1 MVKPLFKV
9 STPNEVIA
17 MLKSHLNLKEITQS
31 NIEVVDIKTA
41 LHRILAE
48 EVVAPVNLPGF
59 NRSTMDG
66 YAIGAED
73 SFGAT
78 DSLPSYLKIVGEI
91 KMGAK
96 PEFKINPGESAKI
109 STGGMLPEG
118 ANAVM
123 MVEYTEQID
132 DTTIEARRSIS
143 PWENVVREDE
153 DLKTGEIIL
162 RKGSRLRSQD
172 IGVLAGIGKTN
183 IKIYREPKIAII
195 STGNEIIPAEG
206 EPRIGQIR
214 DINSYTLGA
223 CIEEAGGIPVY
234 RGIIKDEVIL
244 LEQEI
249 KKTIKEDKVEAV
261 IISGGSSVGVRDVTL
276 EVLNR
281 LGKPGVLVH
290 GVSVKPGKPTIL
302 AISDN
307 RPIFGLPG
315 HPVSAMIIF
324 DLFVRPLISLLQG
337 GQYNYNSAKEIEVEL
352 TCNMVSDSGRE
363 DYIRVFIYEKDKKF
377 YAEPILGKSGL
388 ISTMVRA
395 SGLIKIG
402 LNIEGVEKGSKEVAK
417 LFQVRI

>member
-9 STPNEVIA
+9 STPNEVITV
-17 MLKSHLNLKEITQS
+17 LKDHLNLKEITQN

-41 LHRILAE
+41 LRRILAE
-48 EVVAPVNLPGF
+48 EIVAPANLPGF

-66 YAIGAED
+66 YAIRAED

-91 KMGAK
+91 KMGVT
-96 PEFKINPGESAKI
+96 PELKVNPGEAVKI

-118 ANAVM
+118 ANAAM
-123 MVEYTEQID
+123 MLEYTEQID
-132 DTTIEARRSIS
+132 ESTIEIRKSIS

-153 DLKTGEIIL
+153 DLKAGEIIL
-162 RKGSRLRSQD
+162 RKGYRLRPQD
-172 IGVLAGIGKTN
+172 IGVLAGIGKIN
-183 IKIYREPKIAII
+183 VKIYRKPKISII

-223 CIEEAGGIPVY
+223 CIEEAGGAPVY

-244 LEQEI
+244 LEKEI

-281 LGKPGVLVH
+281 LGKPGVLIH

-302 AISDN
+302 AIADN

-324 DLFVRPLISLLQG
+324 DLFVRPLIGWLQG
-337 GQYNYNSAKEIEVEL
+337 GEYNYSSAKEIEAEL

-363 DYIRVFIYEKDKKF
+363 DYVRVFVYKEGEKY
-377 YAEPILGKSGL
+377 YAEPIPGKSGL

-402 LNIEGVEKGSKEVAK
+402 LNVEGLEKGSKVIVR
-417 LFQVRI
+417 LF

>member
-9 STPNEVIA
+9 STPQEVIT
-17 MLKSHLNLKEITQS
+17 MLKDHLNLKEITQS
-31 NIEVVDIKTA
+31 NIEEVDIKTA
-41 LHRILAE
+41 LHRVLAE
-48 EVVAPVNLPGF
+48 GIVAPANLPGF

-66 YAIGAED
+66 YAIRAED

-78 DSLPSYLKIVGEI
+78 DSLPSYLTIIGEI
-91 KMGAK
+91 KMGVI
-96 PEFKINPGESAKI
+96 PEFKINPEEAVKI

-132 DTTIEARRSIS
+132 DTTIEARRTIS

-153 DLKTGEIIL
+153 DLKKGEIIL
-162 RKGSRLRSQD
+162 RKGDRLRPQD

-183 IKIYREPKIAII
+183 IKIYKKPKIAII

-206 EPRIGQIR
+206 EPRIGQVR
-214 DINSYTLGA
+214 DINSYTLGV
-223 CIEEAGGIPVY
+223 CIEEAGGVPVY

-276 EVLNR
+276 EVLNK
-281 LGKPGVLVH
+281 LGKPGVLIH

-302 AISDN
+302 AIADN

-324 DLFVRPLISLLQG
+324 DLFVRPLISWLQG
-337 GQYNYNSAKEIEVEL
+337 GEYNYNSAKEIGAEL
-352 TCNMVSDSGRE
+352 TCNIGSDSGRE
-363 DYIRVFIYEKDKKF
+363 DYVRVFVYKEGERF

-402 LNIEGVEKGSKEVAK
+402 LNIEGLEKGSKVVVK
-417 LFQVRI
+417 LF

>member
-1 MVKPLFKV
+1 MVRPLFEV
-9 STPNEVIA
+9 STPEEVIKL
-17 MLKSHLNLKEITQS
+17 LKNNLNFKKIIQNNKEVI
-31 NIEVVDIKTA
+31 NVKNA
-41 LHRILAE
+41 LHRILSKEIA
-48 EVVAPVNLPGF
+48 APANLPGF
-59 NRSTMDG
+59 NRSIMDG
-66 YAIGAED
+66 YAIRAED

-91 KMGAK
+91 KMGDRSD
-96 PEFKINPGESAKI
+96 FKINPGEAVKI

-118 ANAVM
+118 TNAVM

-153 DLKTGEIIL
+153 DLKAGEIIL
-162 RKGSRLRSQD
+162 TKGHKLRPQD

-183 IKIYREPKIAII
+183 IKIYRKPKIAII
-195 STGNEIIPAEG
+195 STGNEIISAES
-206 EPRIGQIR
+206 ELRIGQIR

-249 KKTIKEDKVEAV
+249 KKTIKEDKVEVV

-281 LGKPGVLVH
+281 LGKPGVLIH

-302 AISDN
+302 AIADN

-324 DLFVRPLISLLQG
+324 DLFVRPLISWLQG
-337 GQYNYNSAKEIEVEL
+337 GQYNYNSAKEIEAEL

-363 DYIRVFIYEKDKKF
+363 DYIRVFVNEKEKKF

-402 LNIEGVEKGSKEVAK
+402 LNVEGLEKGSKVMVR
-417 LFQVRI
+417 LF

>member
-9 STPNEVIA
+9 STPNEVITI
-17 MLKSHLNLKEITQS
+17 LKDHLNLKEITKN
-31 NIEVVDIKTA
+31 NIEEVDIKIA
-41 LHRILAE
+41 LHRFLAE
-48 EVVAPVNLPGF
+48 EIVAPDNLPGF

-66 YAIGAED
+66 YAIRAED

-78 DSLPSYLKIVGEI
+78 GSLPSYFKIIGEI
-91 KMGAK
+91 KMGVR
-96 PEFKINPGESAKI
+96 PEFKINLGVAVKI

-123 MVEYTEQID
+123 MVEYTENID
-132 DTTIEARRSIS
+132 NNTIEARRSIS
-143 PWENVVREDE
+143 PWENVIREDE

-162 RKGSRLRSQD
+162 RKGHRLRPQD

-183 IKIYREPKIAII
+183 IKIYKKPKIAII
-195 STGNEIIPAEG
+195 STGNEIIPAKEK
-206 EPRIGQIR
+206 PLISQVR

-223 CIEEAGGIPVY
+223 CIEEAGGAPVY

-249 KKTIKEDKVEAV
+249 KKTIKEDKTEAV
-261 IISGGSSVGVRDVTL
+261 IISGGSSVGIRDITL

-281 LGKPGVLVH
+281 LGKPGVLIH

-302 AISDN
+302 AIADN

-324 DLFVRPLISLLQG
+324 DLFVRPLISWLQG
-337 GQYNYNSAKEIEVEL
+337 GEYNYNSAKEIEAEL

-363 DYIRVFIYEKDKKF
+363 DYVRVFVYKEGEKF

-388 ISTMVRA
+388 ISTMIRA

-402 LNIEGVEKGSKEVAK
+402 LNIEGLEKGSKVVVK
-417 LFQVRI
+417 LF

>member
-17 MLKSHLNLKEITQS
+17 MLKNHLNLKEIIRS
-31 NIEVVDIKTA
+31 NIEVADIKTA

-48 EVVAPVNLPGF
+48 EIVAPANLPGF

-66 YAIGAED
+66 YAIRAED

-78 DSLPSYLKIVGEI
+78 DSLPSYLKVIGEI
-91 KMGAK
+91 KMGVK
-96 PEFKINPGESAKI
+96 PEFKINPGEAVKI

-123 MVEYTEQID
+123 MLEYVEQID
-132 DTTIEARRSIS
+132 DSTIEIRKSIS

-162 RKGSRLRSQD
+162 RKGHGLRPQD

-183 IKIYREPKIAII
+183 IKIYRKPKIAII

-206 EPRIGQIR
+206 EPQIGQIR
-214 DINSYTLGA
+214 DINSYSLGA
-223 CIEEAGGIPVY
+223 CIEEAGGVPVC

-249 KKTIKEDKVEAV
+249 KKTIKEDKVKAV
-261 IISGGSSVGVRDVTL
+261 IISGGSSVGTRDVTL

-281 LGKPGVLVH
+281 LGKPGVLIH

-302 AISDN
+302 AIADN

-324 DLFVRPLISLLQG
+324 DLFVRPLIRWLQG
-337 GQYNYNSAKEIEVEL
+337 GEYNYNFAKEIEAEL

-363 DYIRVFIYEKDKKF
+363 DYIRVFVYEKDKKF

-402 LNIEGVEKGSKEVAK
+402 LNVEGLEKGSKVVVR
-417 LFQVRI
+417 LF

>member
-1 MVKPLFKV
+1 
-9 STPNEVIA
+9 
-17 MLKSHLNLKEITQS
+17 MLKDRLNLKEITRS
-31 NIEVVDIKTA
+31 NIEVADIKTA

-48 EVVAPVNLPGF
+48 EIVAPANLPGF

-66 YAIGAED
+66 YAIRAED

-78 DSLPSYLKIVGEI
+78 DSLPSYLKIIGEI
-91 KMGAK
+91 KMGVK
-96 PEFKINPGESAKI
+96 PEFKINPGEAVKI

-123 MVEYTEQID
+123 MVEYTEPID
-132 DTTIEARRSIS
+132 DTTIEARRSVS

-153 DLKTGEIIL
+153 DLKKGEIIL
-162 RKGSRLRSQD
+162 TKRHKLRSQD
-172 IGVLAGIGKTN
+172 IGVLAGIGKTD
-183 IKIYREPKIAII
+183 IKIYRKPKIAII

-206 EPRIGQIR
+206 KPQIGQTR

-223 CIEEAGGIPVY
+223 CIKEVGGVPVY

-261 IISGGSSVGVRDVTL
+261 IVSGGSSVGVRDVTL
-276 EVLNR
+276 EVLNK
-281 LGKPGVLVH
+281 LGKPGVLIH

-302 AISDN
+302 AIADN

-324 DLFVRPLISLLQG
+324 DLFVRPLISWLQG
-337 GQYNYNSAKEIEVEL
+337 GQYNYNSAKEIEAEL

-363 DYIRVFIYEKDKKF
+363 DYIRVFVYEKDKKI

-402 LNIEGVEKGSKEVAK
+402 LNVEGLEKGSKVMVR
-417 LFQVRI
+417 LF

>member
-1 MVKPLFKV
+1 MVRPLFKV
-9 STPNEVIA
+9 STPQEVIT
-17 MLKSHLNLKEITQS
+17 MLEDYLNLKEITQN
-31 NIEVVDIKTA
+31 NIEEVDIKIA
-41 LHRILAE
+41 LHRFLAE
-48 EVVAPVNLPGF
+48 DIVAPANLPGF

-66 YAIGAED
+66 YAIRAED

-78 DSLPSYLKIVGEI
+78 GNLPSYLKIIGEI
-91 KMGAK
+91 KMGVK
-96 PEFKINPGESAKI
+96 PEFRINSGEAVKI

-143 PWENVVREDE
+143 PWENVVRKDE

-162 RKGSRLRSQD
+162 RKGSRLRPQD

-183 IKIYREPKIAII
+183 IKIYRKPKIAII
-195 STGNEIIPAEG
+195 STGNEIIPAKG
-206 EPRIGQIR
+206 KLLIGQVR

-223 CIEEAGGIPVY
+223 CIEEAGGTPAY
-234 RGIIKDEVIL
+234 RGIIKDKVIL

-261 IISGGSSVGVRDVTL
+261 IISGGSSVGIRDITL

-281 LGKPGVLVH
+281 LGKPGVLIH

-302 AISDN
+302 AIADN

-324 DLFVRPLISLLQG
+324 DLFVRPLINWLQG
-337 GQYNYNSAKEIEVEL
+337 GEYNYCFAKEIEAEL
-352 TCNMVSDSGRE
+352 TCNVFSDSGRE
-363 DYIRVFIYEKDKKF
+363 DYVRVFVYKEDEKF
-377 YAEPILGKSGL
+377 YAKPIPGKSGL

-402 LNIEGVEKGSKEVAK
+402 LNVEGLEKASKVMVK
-417 LFQVRI
+417 LF

>member
-9 STPNEVIA
+9 STPQEVIT
-17 MLKSHLNLKEITQS
+17 MLKDYLNLKEITQN
-31 NIEVVDIKTA
+31 NIGGVDIKIA
-41 LHRILAE
+41 LYRFLAE
-48 EVVAPVNLPGF
+48 EIVAPDNLPGF

-66 YAIGAED
+66 YAIRAED
-73 SFGAT
+73 SFGTT
-78 DSLPSYLKIVGEI
+78 DSLPSYLKIIGEI

-96 PEFKINPGESAKI
+96 PEFKINPGEAVKI

-123 MVEYTEQID
+123 MLEYTEQID

-153 DLKTGEIIL
+153 DLKTGQIIL
-162 RKGSRLRSQD
+162 RKGHRLRPQD

-183 IKIYREPKIAII
+183 IKIYRKPKIAII

-206 EPRIGQIR
+206 EPQIGQIR

-223 CIEEAGGIPVY
+223 CIEEAGGVPVY
-234 RGIIKDEVIL
+234 RGIIEDEVTL
-244 LEQEI
+244 LERDIKETI
-249 KKTIKEDKVEAV
+249 KKDKVEAV
-261 IISGGSSVGVRDVTL
+261 IISGGSSVGIRDITL
-276 EVLNR
+276 KVLNR
-281 LGKPGVLVH
+281 LGEPGVLIH

-302 AISDN
+302 AIAGN

-324 DLFVRPLISLLQG
+324 DLFVRPLISWLQG
-337 GQYNYNSAKEIEVEL
+337 GEYNYNSAKEIDAEL
-352 TCNMVSDSGRE
+352 TCNVVSDSGRE
-363 DYIRVFIYEKDKKF
+363 DYVRVFVYKEGEKF
-377 YAEPILGKSGL
+377 YAQPILGKSGL

-402 LNIEGVEKGSKEVAK
+402 LNVEGLEKGSKVVVR
-417 LFQVRI
+417 LF

>member
-1 MVKPLFKV
+1 MVKPLFQV
-9 STPNEVIA
+9 TTPQEVIT
-17 MLKSHLNLKEITQS
+17 MLKDHLNLKEITRS
-31 NIEVVDIKTA
+31 NIEVAGIKTA

-48 EVVAPVNLPGF
+48 EIVAPANLPGF

-66 YAIGAED
+66 YAIRAED

-91 KMGAK
+91 KMGVK
-96 PEFKINPGESAKI
+96 PELKINPGKAVKI

-123 MVEYTEQID
+123 MLEYTEQID
-132 DTTIEARRSIS
+132 DTTIEVRRSIS

-162 RKGSRLRSQD
+162 RKGHRLRPQD

-183 IKIYREPKIAII
+183 IKIYRKPKIAII
-195 STGNEIIPAEG
+195 STGNEIIPAES

-223 CIEEAGGIPVY
+223 CIEETGGVPVY

-281 LGKPGVLVH
+281 LGKPGVLIH

-302 AISDN
+302 AIADN

-324 DLFVRPLISLLQG
+324 DLFVRPLISWLQG
-337 GQYNYNSAKEIEVEL
+337 GEYNYDSAKEIEAEL

-363 DYIRVFIYEKDKKF
+363 DYVRVFVYKQGEKF
-377 YAEPILGKSGL
+377 YTEPILGKSGL
-388 ISTMVRA
+388 ISTMIRA

-402 LNIEGVEKGSKEVAK
+402 LNIEGLEKGSKVMVR
-417 LFQVRI
+417 LF

>member
-1 MVKPLFKV
+1 LVRPLFEV
-9 STPNEVIA
+9 STPEEVIKL
-17 MLKSHLNLKEITQS
+17 LKNNLNFKKIIQNNKEVI
-31 NIEVVDIKTA
+31 NIKNA
-41 LHRILAE
+41 LHRILSKE
-48 EVVAPVNLPGF
+48 IVAPANLPGF

-66 YAIGAED
+66 YAIRAED

-78 DSLPSYLKIVGEI
+78 ESLPSYLKIIGEI
-91 KMGAK
+91 KMGVR
-96 PEFKINPGESAKI
+96 PEFKINPGEAVKI

-143 PWENVVREDE
+143 PWENVVRENE

-162 RKGSRLRSQD
+162 RKGHRLHPQD
-172 IGVLAGIGKTN
+172 IGVLAGIGKIN
-183 IKIYREPKIAII
+183 IKIYKKPKIAII

-206 EPRIGQIR
+206 KPRIGQIR

-223 CIEEAGGIPVY
+223 CIKEAGGIPVY

-281 LGKPGVLVH
+281 LGKPGVLIH

-302 AISDN
+302 TIADN

-324 DLFVRPLISLLQG
+324 DLFLRPLISWLQG
-337 GQYNYNSAKEIEVEL
+337 GQYNYNSAKETEAEL

-363 DYIRVFIYEKDKKF
+363 DYIRVFVYEKDKKF

-402 LNIEGVEKGSKEVAK
+402 LNIEGLEKGSKVMVK
-417 LFQVRI
+417 LF

>member
-9 STPNEVIA
+9 STPQEVIT
-17 MLKSHLNLKEITQS
+17 MLKDYLNLKEITQN
-31 NIEVVDIKTA
+31 NIEEVDIKTT
-41 LHRILAE
+41 LHRFLAE
-48 EVVAPVNLPGF
+48 EIVAPANLPGF

-66 YAIGAED
+66 YAIRAED

-78 DSLPSYLKIVGEI
+78 DSLPSYLKIIGEI
-91 KMGAK
+91 KMGVR
-96 PEFKINPGESAKI
+96 PEFKINPGEAVKI

-123 MVEYTEQID
+123 MEEYTEQID

-153 DLKTGEIIL
+153 DLKKGEIIL
-162 RKGSRLRSQD
+162 RKGHRLRPQD

-183 IKIYREPKIAII
+183 IKIYKKPKIAII

-223 CIEEAGGIPVY
+223 CIEKAGGVPVY

-249 KKTIKEDKVEAV
+249 KKTIKEDKIEAV
-261 IISGGSSVGVRDVTL
+261 IVSGGSSVGVRDVTL

-302 AISDN
+302 AIADN

-324 DLFVRPLISLLQG
+324 DLFVRPLISRLQG
-337 GQYNYNSAKEIEVEL
+337 GEYNYNFAKEIEAEL
-352 TCNMVSDSGRE
+352 TCNIGSDSGRE
-363 DYIRVFIYEKDKKF
+363 DYVRVFIYKEGEKI

-402 LNIEGVEKGSKEVAK
+402 LNIEGLEKGSKVIVK
-417 LFQVRI
+417 LF

>member
-1 MVKPLFKV
+1 LVSPLFEV
-9 STPNEVIA
+9 STPEEVIKL
-17 MLKSHLNLKEITQS
+17 LKNNLNFKKIIQNNKEVI
-31 NIEVVDIKTA
+31 NIKNA
-41 LHRILAE
+41 LHRILSKE
-48 EVVAPVNLPGF
+48 IIAPANLPGF

-66 YAIGAED
+66 YAIRAED

-78 DSLPSYLKIVGEI
+78 ESLPSYLKIMGEI
-91 KMGAK
+91 KMGDR
-96 PEFKINPGESAKI
+96 PDFKINPGEAVKI

-123 MVEYTEQID
+123 MVEYTEKID
-132 DTTIEARRSIS
+132 DTTIESRRSIS

-162 RKGSRLRSQD
+162 KRGSRLRPQD

-183 IKIYREPKIAII
+183 IQIYRKPKIAII

-223 CIEEAGGIPVY
+223 CIEELGGVPVC

-244 LEQEI
+244 LKQEI

-281 LGKPGVLVH
+281 LGKPGVLIH

-302 AISDN
+302 AIADN

-324 DLFVRPLISLLQG
+324 DLFIRPLISWLQG
-337 GQYNYNSAKEIEVEL
+337 GQCNYNSAKETEAEL

-363 DYIRVFIYEKDKKF
+363 DYIRVFVYEKNKKF

-388 ISTMVRA
+388 ISTMVQA

-402 LNIEGVEKGSKEVAK
+402 LNIEGLEKGSKVMVR
-417 LFQVRI
+417 LF

>member
-9 STPNEVIA
+9 STPQEVIT
-17 MLKSHLNLKEITQS
+17 MLKDHLNLKEITRS

-41 LHRILAE
+41 LYRILAE
-48 EVVAPVNLPGF
+48 EIVAPANLPGF

-66 YAIGAED
+66 YAIWAED

-78 DSLPSYLKIVGEI
+78 DSLPSYLKIIGEI
-91 KMGAK
+91 KMGVK
-96 PEFKINPGESAKI
+96 PEFKISPGEAVKI
-109 STGGMLPEG
+109 STGGMLPKG

-153 DLKTGEIIL
+153 DLKKGEIIL
-162 RKGSRLRSQD
+162 RKGHRLRPQD

-183 IKIYREPKIAII
+183 IKIYKKPKIAII

-223 CIEEAGGIPVY
+223 CIEEAGGVPVY

-281 LGKPGVLVH
+281 LGKPGVLIH

-302 AISDN
+302 AIADN

-324 DLFVRPLISLLQG
+324 DLFVRPLISWLQG
-337 GQYNYNSAKEIEVEL
+337 GEYNYNSAKEIEAEL

-363 DYIRVFIYEKDKKF
+363 DYVRVFVYKEGEKF
-377 YAEPILGKSGL
+377 YAEPILGLSL
-388 ISTMVRA
+388 IHISEPTRPY
-395 SGLIKIG
+395 
-402 LNIEGVEKGSKEVAK
+402 
-417 LFQVRI
+417 

>member
-1 MVKPLFKV
+1 
-9 STPNEVIA
+9 
-17 MLKSHLNLKEITQS
+17 MLKDHLNLKEITQN
-31 NIEVVDIKTA
+31 NIEEADIKIA
-41 LHRILAE
+41 LHRFLAE
-48 EVVAPVNLPGF
+48 EIVAPVNLPGF

-66 YAIGAED
+66 YAIRAED

-78 DSLPSYLKIVGEI
+78 DSLPSYLKIIGEI
-91 KMGAK
+91 KMGVR
-96 PEFKINPGESAKI
+96 PEFKITPGEVVKI

-132 DTTIEARRSIS
+132 DINIEARRSIS

-162 RKGSRLRSQD
+162 RKGHRLRPQD

-183 IKIYREPKIAII
+183 IKIYRKPKIAII

-281 LGKPGVLVH
+281 LGRPGVLIH

-302 AISDN
+302 AIADN

-324 DLFVRPLISLLQG
+324 DLFVRPLISWLQG
-337 GQYNYNSAKEIEVEL
+337 GEYNYNSAKEIEAEL
-352 TCNMVSDSGRE
+352 TCNIVSDSGRE
-363 DYIRVFIYEKDKKF
+363 DYVRVFIYKEGEKI

-388 ISTMVRA
+388 ISTIVRA

-402 LNIEGVEKGSKEVAK
+402 LNIEGLEKGSKVNVE
-417 LFQVRI
+417 LF

>member
-1 MVKPLFKV
+1 MVKPLFQV
-9 STPNEVIA
+9 TTPQEVIT
-17 MLKSHLNLKEITQS
+17 MLKDHLNLKEITRS
-31 NIEVVDIKTA
+31 NIEVAGIKTA

-48 EVVAPVNLPGF
+48 EIVAPANLPGF

-66 YAIGAED
+66 YAIRAED

-91 KMGAK
+91 KMGVK
-96 PEFKINPGESAKI
+96 PELKINPGKAVKI

-123 MVEYTEQID
+123 MLEYTEQID
-132 DTTIEARRSIS
+132 DTTIEVRRSIS

-162 RKGSRLRSQD
+162 RKGHRLRPQD

-183 IKIYREPKIAII
+183 IKIYRKPKIAII

-223 CIEEAGGIPVY
+223 CIEETGGVPVY

-281 LGKPGVLVH
+281 LGKPGVLIH

-302 AISDN
+302 AIADN

-324 DLFVRPLISLLQG
+324 DLFVRPLISWLQG
-337 GQYNYNSAKEIEVEL
+337 GEYNYDSAKEIEAEL

-363 DYIRVFIYEKDKKF
+363 DYVRVFVYKQGEKF
-377 YAEPILGKSGL
+377 YTEPILGKSGL
-388 ISTMVRA
+388 ISTMIRA

-402 LNIEGVEKGSKEVAK
+402 LNIEGLEKGSKVMVR
-417 LFQVRI
+417 LF

>member
-1 MVKPLFKV
+1 MAKPLFKV
-9 STPNEVIA
+9 STPNEVIT
-17 MLKSHLNLKEITQS
+17 MLKGHLNLKEITQS

-48 EVVAPVNLPGF
+48 EIVATANLPGF

-66 YAIGAED
+66 YAIRAED

-91 KMGAK
+91 KMGVK
-96 PEFKINPGESAKI
+96 PEFKINPGEAVKI

-123 MVEYTEQID
+123 MLEYTEQID

-143 PWENVVREDE
+143 PWENVVRKDE
-153 DLKTGEIIL
+153 DLKAGEIIL
-162 RKGSRLRSQD
+162 RKGGRLRPQD

-183 IKIYREPKIAII
+183 VKIYRKPKIAII
-195 STGNEIIPAEG
+195 STGNEIIPAED

-223 CIEEAGGIPVY
+223 CIEEAGGVPVC

-249 KKTIKEDKVEAV
+249 KRTIKEDKVEAV

-276 EVLNR
+276 EVLNK
-281 LGKPGVLVH
+281 LGKPGVLIH

-302 AISDN
+302 AIADN

-324 DLFVRPLISLLQG
+324 DLFVRPLINWLQG
-337 GQYNYNSAKEIEVEL
+337 GQYNYSSSKEIEAEL

-363 DYIRVFIYEKDKKF
+363 DYIRVFVYEKDKKF

-402 LNIEGVEKGSKEVAK
+402 LNIEGLEKGSKVNVE
-417 LFQVRI
+417 LF

>member
-9 STPNEVIA
+9 NTPHEVIT
-17 MLKSHLNLKEITQS
+17 MLKDHLNLKKITKG
-31 NIEVVDIKTA
+31 NIEVVDIKTV

-48 EVVAPVNLPGF
+48 EVVAPANLPGF

-96 PEFKINPGESAKI
+96 PEFKINPGEAVKI

-132 DTTIEARRSIS
+132 DSTIEARRSIS
-143 PWENVVREDE
+143 PWENVVRENE
-153 DLKTGEIIL
+153 DLKIGEIIL
-162 RKGSRLRSQD
+162 RKGHRLRPQD

-183 IKIYREPKIAII
+183 IKIYRKPKIAII

-223 CIEEAGGIPVY
+223 CIEEASGVPVY

-249 KKTIKEDKVEAV
+249 KKTIKEDKAEAI

-281 LGKPGVLVH
+281 LGKPGVLIH

-302 AISDN
+302 AIADN

-324 DLFVRPLISLLQG
+324 DLFVRPLISWLQG
-337 GQYNYNSAKEIEVEL
+337 GEYNYSSAKEIEAEL

-363 DYIRVFIYEKDKKF
+363 DYVRVFVYKEGEKF

-402 LNIEGVEKGSKEVAK
+402 LNIEGLEKGSKVMVR
-417 LFQVRI
+417 LF

>member
-9 STPNEVIA
+9 STPQDVIA
-17 MLKSHLNLKEITQS
+17 ILKDHLNLEEIIQ
-31 NIEVVDIKTA
+31 NNVEEVDIKIT
-41 LHRILAE
+41 LHRFLAE
-48 EVVAPVNLPGF
+48 EIVAPDNLPGF

-66 YAIGAED
+66 YAIRAED

-78 DSLPSYLKIVGEI
+78 DSLPSYLKIIGEI
-91 KMGAK
+91 KMGVK
-96 PEFKINPGESAKI
+96 PEFKINPGKAVKI

-153 DLKTGEIIL
+153 DLKIGEIIL
-162 RKGSRLRSQD
+162 RKGRRLRPQD
-172 IGVLAGIGKTN
+172 IGILAGIGKTN
-183 IKIYREPKIAII
+183 IKIYRKPKIAII

-223 CIEEAGGIPVY
+223 CIEEEGGVPVY
-234 RGIIKDEVIL
+234 RGVIKDEVIL

-249 KKTIKEDKVEAV
+249 KKTIKEDKIKAV
-261 IISGGSSVGVRDVTL
+261 IISGGSSVGVRDITL

-281 LGKPGVLVH
+281 LGKPGVLIH

-302 AISDN
+302 AIADN

-324 DLFVRPLISLLQG
+324 DLFVRPLINWLQG
-337 GQYNYNSAKEIEVEL
+337 GKYNYNFAKEIEVEL

-363 DYIRVFIYEKDKKF
+363 DYVRVFVYKEGEKV

-402 LNIEGVEKGSKEVAK
+402 LNVEGLEKGSKVMVR
-417 LFQVRI
+417 LF

>member
-9 STPNEVIA
+9 STPNEVITI
-17 MLKSHLNLKEITQS
+17 LKDHLNLKEITQN
-31 NIEVVDIKTA
+31 NIEEVDIKIV
-41 LHRILAE
+41 LHRFLAE
-48 EVVAPVNLPGF
+48 EIVAPNNLPGF

-66 YAIGAED
+66 YAIRAED

-78 DSLPSYLKIVGEI
+78 DSLPSYLKIIGEI
-91 KMGAK
+91 KMGVK
-96 PEFKINPGESAKI
+96 PEFKINPGKAVKI

-153 DLKTGEIIL
+153 DLKIGEIIL
-162 RKGSRLRSQD
+162 RKGRRLRPQD
-172 IGVLAGIGKTN
+172 IGILAGIGKTN
-183 IKIYREPKIAII
+183 IKIYRKPKIAII

-223 CIEEAGGIPVY
+223 CIEEAGGVPVY
-234 RGIIKDEVIL
+234 RGVIKDEVIL

-249 KKTIKEDKVEAV
+249 KKTIKEDKIKAV
-261 IISGGSSVGVRDVTL
+261 IISGGSSVGVRDITL

-281 LGKPGVLVH
+281 LGKPGVLIH

-302 AISDN
+302 AIADN

-324 DLFVRPLISLLQG
+324 DLFVRPLINWLQG
-337 GQYNYNSAKEIEVEL
+337 GKYNYNFAKEIEVEL
-352 TCNMVSDSGRE
+352 TRNMVSDSGRE
-363 DYIRVFIYEKDKKF
+363 DYVRVFVYKEGEKV

-402 LNIEGVEKGSKEVAK
+402 LNVEGLEKGSKVMVR
-417 LFQVRI
+417 LF

>member
-9 STPNEVIA
+9 STPNEVITT
-17 MLKSHLNLKEITQS
+17 LKDHLRLKEIIRN
-31 NIEVVDIKTA
+31 NIEEVNIKIA
-41 LHRILAE
+41 LHRFLAE
-48 EVVAPVNLPGF
+48 EIVASANLPGF
-59 NRSTMDG
+59 NRSAMDG
-66 YAIGAED
+66 YAIRAED

-91 KMGAK
+91 KMGVT
-96 PEFKINPGESAKI
+96 PELKINPGEAVKI

-118 ANAVM
+118 ANAVVM
-123 MVEYTEQID
+123 LEYTEQID
-132 DTTIEARRSIS
+132 DSTIEIRKSIS

-162 RKGSRLRSQD
+162 RKGHRLRSQD
-172 IGVLAGIGKTN
+172 IGVLAGIGKIN
-183 IKIYREPKIAII
+183 VKIYRKPKIATI

-206 EPRIGQIR
+206 EPRTGQVR

-223 CIEEAGGIPVY
+223 CIEEAGGVPVY
-234 RGIIKDEVIL
+234 RGIIKDEVIRL
-244 LEQEI
+244 KQEI
-249 KKTIKEDKVEAV
+249 KKTIKEDKVEVV

-281 LGKPGVLVH
+281 LGKPGVLIH

-302 AISDN
+302 AITDN

-324 DLFVRPLISLLQG
+324 DLFVRPLLSRLQG
-337 GQYNYNSAKEIEVEL
+337 GEYNYNFAQEIEAEL

-363 DYIRVFIYEKDKKF
+363 DYIRVFVYKEGEKI

-402 LNIEGVEKGSKEVAK
+402 LNVEGLEKGSKVIVR
-417 LFQVRI
+417 LF

>member
-66 YAIGAED
+66 YAIWAED

-281 LGKPGVLVH
+281 LGKPGVLIH

-302 AISDN
+302 AIADN

-337 GQYNYNSAKEIEVEL
+337 GQYNYNSAKEIEAEL
-352 TCNMVSDSGRE
+352 TCNIVSDSGRE
-363 DYIRVFIYEKDKKF
+363 DYVRVFVYKEGEKY

-402 LNIEGVEKGSKEVAK
+402 LNIEGVEKGSKVVAK
-417 LFQVRI
+417 LF

>member
-1 MVKPLFKV
+1 MAKPLFKV
-9 STPNEVIA
+9 NTSQEVIT
-17 MLKSHLNLKEITQS
+17 MLKDHLNLKEITQN
-31 NIEVVDIKTA
+31 NIEEVDVKIA
-41 LHRILAE
+41 LHRFLAE
-48 EVVAPVNLPGF
+48 EIVVPANLPGF

-66 YAIGAED
+66 YAIRAED

-78 DSLPSYLKIVGEI
+78 DSLPFYLKIIGEL
-91 KMGAK
+91 KMGVR
-96 PEFKINPGESAKI
+96 PEFKINPGEAVKI
-109 STGGMLPEG
+109 STGGMLPGG

-162 RKGSRLRSQD
+162 RKGHRLRPQG

-183 IKIYREPKIAII
+183 IKIYRKPKIAII

-223 CIEEAGGIPVY
+223 CIEEADGVPVY

-281 LGKPGVLVH
+281 LGRPGVLIH
-290 GVSVKPGKPTIL
+290 GVSVKPGKPTIV
-302 AISDN
+302 AVADN

-324 DLFVRPLISLLQG
+324 DLFVRPLISWLQG
-337 GQYNYNSAKEIEVEL
+337 GEYNYNSTKEIEAEL
-352 TCNMVSDSGRE
+352 TCNMVSNSGRE
-363 DYIRVFIYEKDKKF
+363 DYVRVFVYKEGEKF

-402 LNIEGVEKGSKEVAK
+402 LNIEGVEKGSKVRVR
-417 LFQVRI
+417 LF